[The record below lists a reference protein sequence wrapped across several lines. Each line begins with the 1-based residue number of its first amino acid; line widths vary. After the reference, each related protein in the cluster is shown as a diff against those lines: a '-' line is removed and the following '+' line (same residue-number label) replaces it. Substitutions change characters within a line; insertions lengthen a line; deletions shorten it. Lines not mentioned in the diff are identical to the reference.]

1 MMKRL
6 LQRLGL
12 AGRIGL
18 AALLVAACGGG
29 VETGGTGPTGSA
41 YVEGPI
47 TGFGS
52 IIVGG
57 VRFDES
63 SARID
68 DADGRG
74 SDALRLGV
82 RVEVES
88 GPIATDGSGARSA
101 TATRVRIASDLVG
114 PVTQVSAGGGLIQV
128 LGQTVV
134 VTAATVVD
142 GVAGGSA
149 ALVVGDI
156 VEVHGFVRP
165 DAVFDGYVATRIEK
179 RSGAVASFRVR
190 GVVRDLAG
198 TTLRVGSQPFDLGA
212 TAPPSGLANGVF
224 VRMTVGTQQVNGR
237 WPVSAIA
244 IESRRVDDRD
254 EAEVEGVIT
263 ALTSVTRFAVN
274 GIDVDASNATFEP
287 GTGGVLLGT
296 RVKVRG
302 ASSGGVLVARSVE
315 LRGDD
320 DPFNNDGIDL
330 RGEISGFDAAAR
342 VFSVRGVTVFYGT
355 VPAPRYDNGSESD
368 LANGRRVRVRAQL
381 SADRTRVEATRIE
394 FVSN

>member
-1 MMKRL
+1 M
-6 LQRLGL
+6 LQRTWATARVFLFS
-12 AGRIGL
+12 
-18 AALLVAACGGG
+18 LLMASCGGG
-29 VETGGTGPTGSA
+29 VETGGTGPTGGA

-57 VRFDES
+57 VRFDDS
-63 SARID
+63 SASID

-74 SDALRLGV
+74 RDALRLGV
-82 RVEVES
+82 RVEVRS

-101 TATRVRIASDLVG
+101 TADRVRIASDLVG
-114 PVTQVSAGGGLIQV
+114 PVTAVGPGGTLVQV
-128 LGQTVV
+128 LGQSVV
-134 VTAATVVD
+134 VTAATVID

-149 ALVVGDI
+149 ALVVGDL

-165 DAVFDGYVATRIEK
+165 DAVFDAYVATRIEK
-179 RSGAVASFRVR
+179 RGDAPTSFRVR

-212 TAPPSGLANGVF
+212 TPRPAGVANGVF
-224 VRMTVGTQQVNGR
+224 VRLTVGTQQVNGR

-244 IESRRVDDRD
+244 LESRRVDDRD

-263 ALTSVTRFAVN
+263 SLASITRFTVN
-274 GIDVDASNATFEP
+274 GIEVDASAASFEP
-287 GTGGVLLGT
+287 GMGGVLLGA

-302 ASSGGVLVARSVE
+302 TSRGGVLVASRVE
-315 LRGDD
+315 LRDDD
-320 DPFNNDGIDL
+320 DPFDNDGFDL
-330 RGEISGFDAAAR
+330 RDRIENLNTAAKTFR
-342 VFSVRGVTVFYGT
+342 VRGVTVFYGT
-355 VPAPRYDNGSESD
+355 VPPPRYDNGSETN
-368 LANGRRVRVRAQL
+368 LRETACVRVRATL

-394 FVSN
+394 FNDSCR

>member
-1 MMKRL
+1 MKRL
-6 LQRLGL
+6 LQRVW
-12 AGRIGL
+12 AAARISL
-18 AALLVAACGGG
+18 LALLVAACGGG
-29 VETGGTGPTGSA
+29 VETGGTGPTGGA

-63 SARID
+63 GASID

-74 SDALRLGV
+74 RDALRLGV

-88 GPIATDGSGARSA
+88 GPIAIDGSGARSA

-114 PVTQVSAGGGLIQV
+114 PVTQVGPGGALIAV
-128 LGQTVV
+128 LGQDVV

-149 ALVVGDI
+149 ALAVGDV

-165 DAVFDGYVATRIEK
+165 GAVFDAYVATRIEK
-179 RSGAVASFRVR
+179 RSGMPASFRVR

-212 TAPPSGLANGVF
+212 TPPPAGLANGAF
-224 VRMTVGTQQVNGR
+224 VRLTVGTQQVGGR

-244 IESRRVDDRD
+244 LESRRVDDRD

-263 ALTSVTRFAVN
+263 SLTSVTRFAVN
-274 GIDVDASNATFEP
+274 GIDVDAGAATFEP
-287 GTGGVLLGT
+287 GTGGVLLGA

-302 ASSGGVLVARSVE
+302 TSRSGVLVASRVE
-315 LRGDD
+315 LRDDD
-320 DPFNNDGIDL
+320 DPFDNDGFDL
-330 RGEISGFDAAAR
+330 RDAIEGLDTAAKTFR
-342 VFSVRGVTVFYGT
+342 VRGVTVFYGT
-355 VPAPRYDNGSESD
+355 VPPPRYDNGSESD

-381 SADRTRVEATRIE
+381 SADRTRIEATRIE
-394 FVSN
+394 FVN

>member
-1 MMKRL
+1 MKRM
-6 LQRLGL
+6 LQRLW
-12 AGRIGL
+12 ATGRICLL
-18 AALLVAACGGG
+18 AVLVAACGGG
-29 VETGGTGPTGSA
+29 VETGGTGPTGGA

-57 VRFDES
+57 VRFDDS
-63 SARID
+63 TARID

-74 SDALRLGV
+74 SAALRLGV

-88 GPIATDGSGARSA
+88 GPIATDGSGVRSA

-114 PVTQVSAGGGLIQV
+114 PVTQVGPGGTLIQV
-128 LGQTVV
+128 LGQSVV
-134 VTAATVVD
+134 VTGATVVD
-142 GVAGGSA
+142 GVAGGAA

-165 DAVFDGYVATRIEK
+165 DAVFDAYVATRIEK
-179 RSGAVASFRVR
+179 RSDMPASFRVR

-198 TTLRVGSQPFDLGA
+198 TTLRVGSQPFDLG
-212 TAPPSGLANGVF
+212 TTPPPAGLANGAF
-224 VRMTVGTQQVNGR
+224 VRLTVGTQQVNAR

-244 IESRRVDDRD
+244 LESRRVDDRE

-274 GIDVDASNATFEP
+274 GIEVDASNAVFED
-287 GTGGVLLGT
+287 GMGGVLLGA

-315 LRGDD
+315 LRDDD
-320 DPFNNDGIDL
+320 DPFNNDGFDL
-330 RGEISGFDAAAR
+330 RGEVSSFDSAAQTFR
-342 VFSVRGVTVFYGT
+342 VRGVTVFYGT
-355 VPAPRYDNGSESD
+355 VPPPQFEDGTAAD
-368 LANGRRVRVRAQL
+368 LADGRRVRVRAQL
-381 SADRTRVEATRIE
+381 SADRTRVEATRIKFE
-394 FVSN
+394 D

>member
-1 MMKRL
+1 MNRMLRRTWATARVFL
-6 LQRLGL
+6 F
-12 AGRIGL
+12 
-18 AALLVAACGGG
+18 ALLVASCGGG
-29 VETGGTGPTGSA
+29 VETGGTGPTGGA

-63 SARID
+63 SASVD

-74 SDALRLGV
+74 RDALRLGV

-114 PVTQVSAGGGLIQV
+114 PVTAVGPGGTLVQV
-128 LGQTVV
+128 LGQSVV

-142 GVAGGSA
+142 GAAGGPA

-156 VEVHGFVRP
+156 VEIHGFVRP
-165 DAVFDGYVATRIEK
+165 DAVFDAYVATRIEK
-179 RSGAVASFRVR
+179 RSGMPASFRVR

-212 TAPPSGLANGVF
+212 TPPPAGLANGVF
-224 VRMTVGTQQVNGR
+224 VRLTVGTQQVNGR
-237 WPVSAIA
+237 WPVSAITL
-244 IESRRVDDRD
+244 ESRRVDDRD

-263 ALTSVTRFAVN
+263 SLTSVTRFAVN
-274 GIDVDASNATFEP
+274 GIDVDAGAATFEP
-287 GTGGVLLGT
+287 GTGGVLLGA

-302 ASSGGVLVARSVE
+302 ASRGGVLVASRVE
-315 LRGDD
+315 LRDDD
-320 DPFNNDGIDL
+320 DPFDNDGIDL
-330 RGEISGFDAAAR
+330 RGEISAFDPLAR
-342 VFSVRGVTVFYGT
+342 TFSVRGVTVFYGT
-355 VPAPRYDNGSESD
+355 NPPPEFEDGSVGD
-368 LANGRRVRVRAQL
+368 LANDRRVRVRAQL
-381 SADRTRVEATRIE
+381 SADRTRVEARRIKFE
-394 FVSN
+394 N

>member
-1 MMKRL
+1 MKRF
-6 LQRLGL
+6 LQRPW
-12 AGRIGL
+12 APVRIGL
-18 AALLVAACGGG
+18 VALLVAACGGG
-29 VETGGTGPTGSA
+29 VETGGTGPTGGA

-57 VRFDES
+57 VRFEDTG
-63 SARID
+63 ARID

-74 SDALRLGV
+74 RDALRLGA

-114 PVTQVSAGGGLIQV
+114 PVTQVGPGGASIQV
-128 LGQTVV
+128 LGQSVV

-142 GVAGGSA
+142 GVVGGSP
-149 ALVVGDI
+149 ALTVGDI

-165 DAVFDGYVATRIEK
+165 DAVFDAYVATRIEK
-179 RSGAVASFRVR
+179 RGDAPAAFRVR

-198 TTLRVGSQPFDLGA
+198 TTLRIGSQPFDLGA
-212 TAPPSGLANGVF
+212 TPPPAGLTNGVF
-224 VRMTVGTQQVNGR
+224 VRLTVGTQQLGGR
-237 WPVSAIA
+237 WPVSAIEL
-244 IESRRVDDRD
+244 ESRRVDDRE

-274 GIDVDASNATFEP
+274 GIEVDASNATFED
-287 GTGGVLLGT
+287 GTGGVLLGA

-302 ASSGGVLVARSVE
+302 ASSSGVLVARSVD

-320 DPFNNDGIDL
+320 DPFDNDGIDL
-330 RGEISGFDAAAR
+330 RDRIADLNTGAKT
-342 VFSVRGVTVFYGT
+342 FSVRGVTVFYGN
-355 VPAPRYDNGSESD
+355 VQRYDNGGEAN
-368 LANGRRVRVRAQL
+368 LANTVCVRVRATL

-394 FVSN
+394 FSDNCR